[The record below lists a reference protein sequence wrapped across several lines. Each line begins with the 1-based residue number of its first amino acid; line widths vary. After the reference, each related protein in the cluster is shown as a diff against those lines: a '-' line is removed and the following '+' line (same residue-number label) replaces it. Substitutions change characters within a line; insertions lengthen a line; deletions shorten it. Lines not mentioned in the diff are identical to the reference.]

1 MFQRV
6 DAGFITKGEGLS
18 LEPIVASVR
27 SGLVFGCAKQQK
39 AIGGHCKV
47 QRNNACVFSDS
58 GQEIPGF
65 L

>member
-1 MFQRV
+1 M

-18 LEPIVASVR
+18 LEPIVAGLR
-27 SGLVFGCAKQQK
+27 SGLGQVFGSAKQWK
-39 AIGGHCKV
+39 VNGGQCKV
-47 QRNNACVFSDS
+47 LRNNACVFSDS